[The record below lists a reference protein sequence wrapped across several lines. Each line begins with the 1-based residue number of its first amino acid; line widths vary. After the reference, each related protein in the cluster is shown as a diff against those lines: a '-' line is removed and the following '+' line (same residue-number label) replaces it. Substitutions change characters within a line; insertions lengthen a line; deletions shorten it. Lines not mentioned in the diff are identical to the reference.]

1 MSVVREAWT
10 MLDAEA
16 RTETGWHLRR
26 IFPSAAFDIFA
37 GIHQPE
43 ATPGLILETPVATL
57 PAFRLLPRSPGFVVE
72 ATPPG
77 QSPTARGRIVLSL
90 ADPAYLEV
98 FPVLCQDVAEV
109 SARESGAAAAMSAF
123 LSRLH
128 VWQSFMAHFSPEGLS
143 RDQVT
148 GLMGEL
154 FMLGDYLAPAVG
166 YSQAIGA
173 WDGPLGEANDFS
185 LDQYFLEVKT
195 TTRQAP
201 SVISITNADQ
211 LDTARGQIYLAHLK
225 LQKSARGTTLPELVD
240 VLKNRLLE
248 YSPEQI
254 SAFNTKLLLAGYID
268 ARRSN
273 YTDRLALIDL
283 AVFSVG
289 SGFPNI
295 ARTDLRLGVRDCSYT
310 IELSACQPFAV
321 TLANLFA
328 TKATDA

>member
-43 ATPGLILETPVATL
+43 ATPGLILEAPVTTL
-57 PAFRLLPRSPGFVVE
+57 PAFRLLPRSPGFMVE

-90 ADPAYLEV
+90 ADPAYSEV

-109 SARESGAAAAMSAF
+109 SARESGAASAMSAF

-128 VWQSFMAHFSPEGLS
+128 IWQSFMAHFSPEGLS

-154 FMLGDYLAPAVG
+154 FMLADYLAPAVG
-166 YSQAIGA
+166 YSKRSG
-173 WDGPLGEANDFS
+173 LG
-185 LDQYFLEVKT
+185 T
-195 TTRQAP
+195 
-201 SVISITNADQ
+201 
-211 LDTARGQIYLAHLK
+211 AHLAK
-225 LQKSARGTTLPELVD
+225 PTTSASI
-240 VLKNRLLE
+240 N
-248 YSPEQI
+248 
-254 SAFNTKLLLAGYID
+254 
-268 ARRSN
+268 
-273 YTDRLALIDL
+273 
-283 AVFSVG
+283 VFSRSRRLHG
-289 SGFPNI
+289 KRLQSYRSPMLI
-295 ARTDLRLGVRDCSYT
+295 SSTRHAARFIWHISNFRSQREVLPFRS
-310 IELSACQPFAV
+310 LS
-321 TLANLFA
+321 
-328 TKATDA
+328 KS